1 MAPSSP
7 LISLPEPTV
16 QRDYSHNPTEIS
28 QHTGL
33 RAPFK
38 EPVATCCQVLLP
50 ITKDKCG
57 TRIPPLQ
64 ANVTQL
70 GVAHISQAASKSL
83 FQSFSNT
90 NWRRNVGYNSTNDS
104 GQSTNK
110 PNIYIYI
117 VSKRSVFAWTKH
129 TRVHHLIQ
137 RTSQEV
143 YIKSQWIHSYIYCLV
158 LWGHDLPTFAAYKL
172 FGHLNSSWVRL
183 TTHESPK

>member
-1 MAPSSP
+1 MDPRVSQDSRLLASCPMAPSSP
-7 LISLPEPTV
+7 LISLPEPPV
-16 QRDYSHNPTEIS
+16 QRDYSHNPTDIS

-117 VSKRSVFAWTKH
+117 YIVSKRSVFA
-129 TRVHHLIQ
+129 
-137 RTSQEV
+137 
-143 YIKSQWIHSYIYCLV
+143 
-158 LWGHDLPTFAAYKL
+158 
-172 FGHLNSSWVRL
+172 
-183 TTHESPK
+183 